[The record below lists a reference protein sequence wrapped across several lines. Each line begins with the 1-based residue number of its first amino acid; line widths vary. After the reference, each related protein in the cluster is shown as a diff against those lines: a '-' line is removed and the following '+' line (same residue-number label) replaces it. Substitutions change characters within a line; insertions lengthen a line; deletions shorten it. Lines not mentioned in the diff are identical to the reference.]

1 MLRTSA
7 PRRLACGL
15 AVLAAL
21 AVPLQAGAFPWDD
34 QQRQLDSLNTLIGQ
48 SNEQLKQYE
57 RQIASLRAAIYQL
70 EIQLDRLQDEL
81 AQEQARL
88 EELQAQIERLT
99 VQLHDKEVELERHKQ
114 QLEQR
119 TRFLYKTGGRI
130 TTLSLAFSASS
141 FADLLDRVFYLQDI
155 VQANRRLVRQLR
167 ADKAAIEATRAEIGR
182 KHELQARVVAQM
194 RERIAQIEGVKAQRE
209 ASLAVLRRAESLMRQ
224 YIAEK
229 ERARSEVRARIEQLK
244 EAWRRAQ
251 SSGIFIWPLEG
262 TLTQRFGCSP
272 YWFESYAPQ
281 CPYPHRMHTGI
292 DLAAPYG
299 APIYAADSGLAYT
312 FSAGYGYGNY
322 VIILHARNFSTL
334 YAHLSRFAVGS
345 GVQVGK
351 GQVIG
356 YEGSSGNSTGPH
368 LHFEIQLDEVPVNP
382 LAYLN

>member
-1 MLRTSA
+1 MPAGSLQ
-7 PRRLACGL
+7 RLAAGL
-15 AVLAAL
+15 AVVAAL
-21 AVPLQAGAFPWDD
+21 AAPLEAGAFPWDE

-70 EIQLDRLQDEL
+70 ELQLEKLQGEL

-88 EELQAQIERLT
+88 DELQAQIERLT
-99 VQLHDKEVELERHKQ
+99 VQLQEKEQELERHKQ

-141 FADLLDRVFYLQDI
+141 FSDLLDRVFFLQDI
-155 VQANRRLVRQLR
+155 VQADRRLVRQLR
-167 ADKAAIEATRAEIGR
+167 ADKAAIEATRAEIAH

-194 RERIAQIEGVKAQRE
+194 RERIAQIEGMKAQRE
-209 ASLAVLRRAESLMRQ
+209 TSLAVLRRAENLMRQ

-229 ERARSEVRARIEQLK
+229 ERARAEVRARIEQLR
-244 EAWRRAQ
+244 EAWRRAH
-251 SSGIFIWPLEG
+251 SSGIFVWPLEG
-262 TLTQRFGCSP
+262 ALTQRFGCSP

-281 CPYPHRMHTGI
+281 CPYPHRMHSGI
-292 DLAAPYG
+292 DIAAPYG
-299 APIYAADSGLAYT
+299 APIYASDSGLAYP
-312 FSAGYGYGNY
+312 FSTGYGYGNY

-334 YAHLSRFAVGS
+334 YGHLSRFAVGS

-356 YEGSSGNSTGPH
+356 YEGSTGNSTGPH
-368 LHFEIQLDEVPVNP
+368 LHFEIQVNEVPVDP
-382 LAYLN
+382 LPYLN